1 MVLIIYSQCL
11 SIHDNVHFR
20 LQMILLMTKKN
31 PGLNYVLRSK
41 QLRNASTKTCQL
53 SEAEN

>member
-1 MVLIIYSQCL
+1 MVIFRSQ
-11 SIHDNVHFR
+11 I
-20 LQMILLMTKKN
+20 ILLMTKTILGFN
-31 PGLNYVLRSK
+31 HVLRSK

>member
-1 MVLIIYSQCL
+1 
-11 SIHDNVHFR
+11 
-20 LQMILLMTKKN
+20 MILLMTKKN
-31 PGLNYVLRSK
+31 PGLNFVLRSK